1 MTKNKLIGQTYVNII
16 KDENGQVR
24 FAYGYEI
31 DRDYNSAINILN
43 KLAGQELSCVEK
55 SVNTHLE
62 QTGSMK
68 QEATS
73 FM

>member
-1 MTKNKLIGQTYVNII
+1 MCSKCGNLQDMPLWERTYKCKCGLVL
-16 KDENGQVR
+16 
-24 FAYGYEI
+24 

-55 SVNTHLE
+55 PVNTLIE

-68 QEATS
+68 QEALTS
-73 FM
+73 TLC